1 MKIIKLSKG
10 KETISLGAQNDVDL
24 EYSTVDYIKA
34 VINNRPQDGFSVE
47 EIRKRFRVIDT
58 VEKLEEGAEELQLE
72 DQDFEVLKQCV
83 NQFKWGVMANSI
95 LEFADQFK

>member
-1 MKIIKLSKG
+1 MKSIKLSKG
-10 KETISLGAQNDVDL
+10 KEKISLGAQNDVDL

-34 VINNRPQDGFSVE
+34 VINNRPEGGFGVE
-47 EIRKRFRVIDT
+47 DIRKRFRVIDS
-58 VEKLEEGAEELQLE
+58 VEKLEDGAEELQLE

-83 NQFKWGVMANSI
+83 GQFKWGVMASSI

>member
-1 MKIIKLSKG
+1 MKTIKLSKG
-10 KETISLGAQNDVDL
+10 KEKISLGAQNDVDL
-24 EYSTVDYIKA
+24 DYSTVDYIKA
-34 VINNRPQDGFSVE
+34 VINNRPQDGFGVE
-47 EIRKRFRVIDT
+47 DIRKRFRVLDA
-58 VEKLEEGAEELQLE
+58 VEKIEEGSEELQLE